1 MPHVNAN
8 GVSLHYQQAGA
19 GPDVVLLHAVT
30 ANMAVW
36 LVFNL
41 VDTLARTIV
50 SPRMTCAVTA

>member
-8 GVSLHYQQAGA
+8 GVNLHYQQAGA

-36 LVFNL
+36 LVSNL
-41 VDTLARTIV
+41 DGHAGAGLSRHRV
-50 SPRMTCAVTA
+50 